1 LSIKT
6 FEGSHNKKFPI
17 VFASKH
23 YQVVKVPWS
32 WSLS

>member
-1 LSIKT
+1 L
-6 FEGSHNKKFPI
+6 NKKFPI